1 MKYYTANR
9 DTILAKMRE
18 REAQRREVR
27 RKYLEENPTAVEEER
42 EKMREKY
49 YKRQYSKTKKLI
61 EDWLNN
67 PLVNEPTKKFWKD
80 IINTDQYKVL
90 TPKLLKNLE
99 ELVKA

>member
-9 DTILAKMRE
+9 DTIIAKMRV
-18 REAQRREVR
+18 RAAQRREDR

-49 YKRQYSKTKKLI
+49 YNRQYSKNKKLI
-61 EDWLNN
+61 EEWLNN
-67 PLVNEPTKKFWKD
+67 PIVNEPTKKFLND
-80 IINTDQYKVL
+80 IINTEKYKVL